1 MLLSIFNRTNLLR
14 FGFLS
19 ATGIAFTACS
29 GLNQQVYDVD
39 GIYNNSKI
47 VVEDTHENN
56 AYYTAYFKD
65 KSDEM
70 NEYFTDIENYS
81 SNYKQA
87 NGAWGDTTSE
97 TQIVYN
103 YPYSSF
109 AWGGYP
115 YYGGGYYDWGW
126 SFGFGGGYWGSP
138 FYGWGYPYY
147 GYGFGYPYYG
157 YGWGAPYYGWSAVS
171 RNNSYRALN
180 ARSINRNVANRL
192 NGSNVQRLQRNS
204 FRSTRN
210 ALKPDRTF
218 SRANSSLSRFSVS
231 DHPQRNNTINR
242 SRTIRNDRFNN
253 NTRFNNTNR
262 NTNMRPQQRTSRPMY
277 TPSSPRMNTG
287 SMGGMR
293 GGSMGGMR
301 MGGGRR

>member
-1 MLLSIFNRTNLLR
+1 MLLSIFNRTNWLR
-14 FGFLS
+14 VGFFAAAGVSL
-19 ATGIAFTACS
+19 TACS

-56 AYYTAYFKD
+56 EYYSKYFKD
-65 KSDEM
+65 KSEEM
-70 NEYFTDIENYS
+70 DEYFTDIENYS
-81 SNYKQA
+81 SNYNKA

-97 TQIVYN
+97 TQIYYN

-109 AWGGYP
+109 GWGYP

-126 SFGFGGGYWGSP
+126 SLGFGYGWGGYW
-138 FYGWGYPYY
+138 
-147 GYGFGYPYYG
+147 GYPYYG
-157 YGWGAPYYGWSAVS
+157 YGWGYPYYGWYYPYYGSGAVS
-171 RNNSYRALN
+171 RNPSYRALT
-180 ARSINRNVANRL
+180 ARSGMIPANRMGIS
-192 NGSNVQRLQRNS
+192 NGQRLQRS
-204 FRSTRN
+204 SLRASRS

-218 SRANSSLSRFSVS
+218 SRANSALTRLQMS
-231 DHPQRNNTINR
+231 DQTRLNSTINN
-242 SRTIRNDRFNN
+242 SRTIRNNNTQFNN
-253 NTRFNNTNR
+253 RTNR
-262 NTNMRPQQRTSRPMY
+262 SMNMQRTSRPMY

-287 SMGGMR
+287 GMGGMR